1 MTDKPKPTI
10 LFVDDEESILKALKR
25 LLRKQ
30 PYEVYTANGGEEA
43 LAFLE
48 KYEKQVALI
57 VSDQRMP
64 GMNGAAF
71 LEKAKQTYPDAIR
84 FLLTGYSDMDAIIDS
99 VNKGEIHKYITKP
112 WNDDDLML
120 QIRQGLE
127 HYGLKEENKRLLAV
141 TREQNKKLF
150 EFGKM
155 MDQKVKEK
163 GQKVEESSKTLEFLD
178 KELELTLLNTVRAF
192 AALNEMHTPLLKG
205 HGKRVSRLAC
215 KIAENMNFNE
225 EQITPIEIASILHD
239 IGKAG
244 FSERMIRFIDNPGG
258 SDEEKI
264 LYKTHPENGQ
274 AITAFISRFDE
285 VGLFVRHHHERYDG
299 SGYPDM
305 LAGDDIPLG
314 ARIISV
320 ANIYDRITHIEGNNP
335 YLNKYLASLDMT
347 PDYMTKEEQINNA
360 AVDFIRKNSFTKYDP
375 DVVKAFIETI
385 DKKGETTY
393 NEKKI
398 PIENLEPGMVLE
410 RAMYTN
416 NGRFLLPHKTELN
429 VGIIKKIHRLYKNIE
444 IDDHVFIL

>member
-1 MTDKPKPTI
+1 MTDKPTPTI

-25 LLRKQ
+25 FLRKQ
-30 PYEVYTANGGEEA
+30 PYEVFTANGGQEA
-43 LAFLE
+43 LDFLE
-48 KYEKQVALI
+48 KYEKPVALI

-64 GMNGAAF
+64 SMNGAEF
-71 LEKAKQTYPDAIR
+71 LEKAKKIYPDAIR

-120 QIRQGLE
+120 QIKQGLE

-155 MDQKVKEK
+155 MDQKVKEE
-163 GQKVEESSKTLEFLD
+163 GQKVEASSKTLKFLN

-192 AALNEMHTPLLKG
+192 AALNEMNTPLLKG

-225 EQITPIEIASILHD
+225 EQVTPIEIASILHD

-244 FSERMIRFIDNPGG
+244 FSEKMLRFIDNPGG
-258 SDEEKI
+258 SDGDKI
-264 LYKTHPENGQ
+264 LYKKHPENGQ

-285 VGLFVRHHHERYDG
+285 VGLYVRHHHEKYDG

-314 ARIISV
+314 ARIIAI
-320 ANIYDRITHIEGNNP
+320 ANIYDRITNIQGNNP
-335 YLNKYLASLDMT
+335 YLNKYLASLDTT
-347 PDYMTKEEQINNA
+347 PDYMTIEEQLNSA
-360 AVDFIRKNSFTKYDP
+360 AVEFIRKNSFTKYDP
-375 DVVKAFIETI
+375 DVVKAFMEVIEES
-385 DKKGETTY
+385 KVNY

-398 PIENLEPGMVLE
+398 AVEDIVPGMILE
-410 RAMYTN
+410 RAMYSHS
-416 NGRFLLPHKTELN
+416 GRFLLPNKAELN
-429 VGIIKKIHRLYKNIE
+429 ASIIKKLYRLYQNNE
-444 IDDHVFIL
+444 IDDHIFIL